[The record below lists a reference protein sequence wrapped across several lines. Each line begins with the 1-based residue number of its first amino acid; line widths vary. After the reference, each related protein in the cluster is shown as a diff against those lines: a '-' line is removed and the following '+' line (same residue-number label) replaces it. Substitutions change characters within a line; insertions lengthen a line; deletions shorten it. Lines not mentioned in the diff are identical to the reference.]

1 MELLSTSLF
10 SRIDPGA
17 QGREEQ
23 FKTAGTSDK
32 QSEFK
37 QVAKDMESLF
47 AYQLLKVMRET
58 SESKKKKNKG
68 PGHSTSMSMF
78 DIELSKLLADKGLG
92 LQDSI
97 VRFMSRMENT
107 GETGS
112 GND

>member
-1 MELLSTSLF
+1 MELLSSSLF
-10 SRIDPGA
+10 STIDQGA

-23 FKTAGTSDK
+23 LKTAGKSEK
-32 QSEFK
+32 QSDFK

-58 SESKKKKNKG
+58 SESISTEKKG
-68 PGHSTSMSMF
+68 PGHSTYMSMF
-78 DIELSKLLADKGLG
+78 DMELSKLLADKGLG

-97 VRFMSRMENT
+97 VRFMSRIENS

-112 GND
+112 END